1 MDPFILPMSAPQL
14 SEWLRWPTERVA
26 RWITAGSQPVV
37 MGWPFNGTRRWYL
50 AYRRQDLNARDYL
63 TTLTRRQAELNRM
76 IFAHGIDTIL
86 TPLFGSELLGR
97 GSAYTQYVLSGLS
110 QLADDEVYQEMF
122 AAGVRIRF
130 YGDYEEML
138 DAPIFRPT
146 LEACASLAA
155 ATASGNGPTLLIG
168 LFADSPHATLA
179 RLSVEFAQRWGRPP
193 DRRELIEAYYGL
205 AVPDLSIY
213 LGFAQPVLFDIPLLA
228 TGQEDLYVTLNPS
241 PSLTE
246 KQLREILYDHLVTR
260 RVPEVDYDKLPD
272 EAQDA
277 LAEYYKRCSGVTMGI
292 GLIDP
297 LTGVWKPLPSA
308 PTEKRQGDPGVPRWA
323 IP

>member
-63 TTLTRRQAELNRM
+63 TTLTRRQAELHRM

-155 ATASGNGPTLLIG
+155 ATASGSGPTLLIG

-228 TGQEDLYVTLNPS
+228 TGKEDLYVTLNPS

-260 RVPEVDYDKLPD
+260 RMPEVDYDKLPD

-297 LTGVWKPLPSA
+297 LTGVWKPLPLV
-308 PTEKRQGDPGVPRWA
+308 PTEGRQGDPGVLLWDTP
-323 IP
+323 

>member
-1 MDPFILPMSAPQL
+1 MGPRILPMSAPQL

-26 RWITAGSQPVV
+26 RWIAASSQPVV

-50 AYRRQDLNARDYL
+50 AYRRQNLNARDYL
-63 TTLTRRQAELNRM
+63 TTLTRRQAELHRM
-76 IFAHGIDTIL
+76 IFAHGVDTIL
-86 TPLFGSELLGR
+86 TPLFGRELLGR
-97 GSAYTQYVLSGLS
+97 GPAYTQYVLGGLS
-110 QLADDEVYQEMF
+110 QLAEDEVYQEMF

-146 LEACASLAA
+146 LEACKSLAT

-205 AVPDLSIY
+205 AVPDLSLY
-213 LGFAQPVLFDIPLLA
+213 LGFAQPALFDIPLLA

-260 RVPEVDYDKLPD
+260 RMQEVDYDELSD

-277 LAEYYKRCSGVTMGI
+277 LVEYYKLCSGVTMGI
-292 GLIDP
+292 GRIDP
-297 LTGVWKPLPSA
+297 LTGLWKPLPLA
-308 PTEKRQGDPGVPRWA
+308 PTEGRHKDQGVA
-323 IP
+323 S

>member
-1 MDPFILPMSAPQL
+1 MDPRTSPMSAPQL

-26 RWITAGSQPVV
+26 GWVAAGSQPVV

-50 AYRRQDLNARDYL
+50 AHRRQNLDARDYI
-63 TTLTRRQAELNRM
+63 TTLTRRQAELHRM

-97 GSAYTQYVLSGLS
+97 GPAYTRYVLGGLS
-110 QLADDEVYQEMF
+110 QLADDAVYQEMF

-138 DAPIFRPT
+138 DAPVFRPT
-146 LEACASLAA
+146 LEACADLTA
-155 ATASGNGPTLLIG
+155 ATASGNGPVLLIG
-168 LFADSPHATLA
+168 LFADSPYSTLA

-193 DRRELIEAYYGL
+193 NRRELIKAYYGL
-205 AVPDLSIY
+205 PVPDLSLY
-213 LGFAQPVLFDIPLLA
+213 LGFAQPVMFDVPLLA

-260 RVPEVDYDKLPD
+260 RMPEVDYDKLSD
-272 EAQDA
+272 EAQEA
-277 LAEYYKRCSGVTMGI
+277 LAEYYKHCSGVTMGI
-292 GLIDP
+292 GHTDS
-297 LTGVWKPLPSA
+297 LTGVWKPLPS
-308 PTEKRQGDPGVPRWA
+308 
-323 IP
+323 IPA

>member
-63 TTLTRRQAELNRM
+63 TTLTRRQAELHRM

-86 TPLFGSELLGR
+86 TPLFGRELLGR

-179 RLSVEFAQRWGRPP
+179 RLSVEFAQRWGSPP

-260 RVPEVDYDKLPD
+260 RMPEVDYDKLSD

-308 PTEKRQGDPGVPRWA
+308 PTEGR
-323 IP
+323 

>member
-1 MDPFILPMSAPQL
+1 MSAPQL

>member
-1 MDPFILPMSAPQL
+1 
-14 SEWLRWPTERVA
+14 
-26 RWITAGSQPVV
+26 
-37 MGWPFNGTRRWYL
+37 
-50 AYRRQDLNARDYL
+50 
-63 TTLTRRQAELNRM
+63 M

-97 GSAYTQYVLSGLS
+97 GSAYSQYVLSGLS

>member
-26 RWITAGSQPVV
+26 RWITADSQPVV

-146 LEACASLAA
+146 LEACAS
-155 ATASGNGPTLLIG
+155 S
-168 LFADSPHATLA
+168 
-179 RLSVEFAQRWGRPP
+179 
-193 DRRELIEAYYGL
+193 
-205 AVPDLSIY
+205 
-213 LGFAQPVLFDIPLLA
+213 
-228 TGQEDLYVTLNPS
+228 
-241 PSLTE
+241 
-246 KQLREILYDHLVTR
+246 
-260 RVPEVDYDKLPD
+260 
-272 EAQDA
+272 
-277 LAEYYKRCSGVTMGI
+277 
-292 GLIDP
+292 
-297 LTGVWKPLPSA
+297 
-308 PTEKRQGDPGVPRWA
+308 
-323 IP
+323 